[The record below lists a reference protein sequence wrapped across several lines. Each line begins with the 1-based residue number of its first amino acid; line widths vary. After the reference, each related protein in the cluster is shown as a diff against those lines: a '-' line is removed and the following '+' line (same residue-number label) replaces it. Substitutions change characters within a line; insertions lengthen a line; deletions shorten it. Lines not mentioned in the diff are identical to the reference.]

1 MATTPAPGA
10 APAPASR
17 AGRNLPLAIGVGVS
31 LVVLILLSL
40 LSPLAFTVLVVVALG
55 VATWELCTAL
65 TSGGIHV
72 PLVPVLL
79 GGTAIYAATYAAG
92 TDGLVV
98 GVALSVIAV
107 LVWRLFDGADGYLRD
122 VSGGLFVLGYLPLLA
137 GFAVLMVTQDQGV
150 ERIVTFILVVVAS
163 DLGGYVLGVLF
174 GKHPMAPR
182 ISPKKSWEGFAGS
195 VLFCAVAGAVA
206 LPLLLEAPWWQG
218 LLLGLGLVCTAVL
231 GDLCESM
238 VKRDLGVKDMGNLLP
253 GHGGLMDRL
262 DSLLLSAPVAWL
274 LLSVFVGL

>member
-10 APAPASR
+10 APAAASR

-31 LVVLILLSL
+31 LVILILLSL
-40 LSPLAFTVLVVVALG
+40 LSPLAFTVLVAVALG
-55 VATWELCTAL
+55 VAAWELCTAL
-65 TSGGIHV
+65 AAGDIRV

-79 GGTAIYAATYAAG
+79 GGTAMYAATYAAG
-92 TDGLVV
+92 TDGLVI
-98 GVALSVIAV
+98 GLALSVIAV

-163 DLGGYVLGVLF
+163 DVGGYALGVLF

-182 ISPKKSWEGFAGS
+182 ISPKKSWEGFGGS
-195 VLFCAVAGAVA
+195 VLFCAVAGAIA

-218 LLLGLGLVCTAVL
+218 LLLGLALVCTAVL